1 MVKNALDVQVL
12 QIIRLPV
19 VILEVGEIL
28 AKEERVEVLAA
39 VILNALCPQWVE
51 RCGHSGE
58 LRINMFGFVL
68 SVRGGQLLRLGR
80 KGFERSQAEI
90 FNLWLRFVAIG

>member
-1 MVKNALDVQVL
+1 MKNALDVQVL

-39 VILNALCPQWVE
+39 VILNALCPDSE
-51 RCGHSGE
+51 
-58 LRINMFGFVL
+58 
-68 SVRGGQLLRLGR
+68 
-80 KGFERSQAEI
+80 
-90 FNLWLRFVAIG
+90 